1 MFIGAK
7 VFGITVDVIF
17 FFVGFGNVPLAMVL
31 YALTSVPLGMSTVV
45 SSTMLTNTIEYA
57 EWKFGSRQEGL
68 ISSTQTLSAKIGMAL
83 SAGVIGIVLETANYV
98 PNQVTSETQNMIH
111 GAFTL
116 FAAVLGVVSVVPM
129 LFNRFTDKE
138 HKKIVMELEER
149 RRQAET

>member
-1 MFIGAK
+1 M
-7 VFGITVDVIF
+7 
-17 FFVGFGNVPLAMVL
+17 
-31 YALTSVPLGMSTVV
+31 

-116 FAAVLGVVSVVPM
+116 FAAVPGVVSVVPM